1 MLSNH
6 DQVLLQ
12 SINNNLADIV
22 KLLKELV
29 NRNNQPKG
37 SEDNA
42 K

>member
-37 SEDNA
+37 LET